1 MFEEKSETED
11 VEENGQ
17 EPTEERL
24 EKLEEHIEQ
33 AKREGDEAMRGSF
46 YEGEPDLDQATY
58 VESGDEA
65 RKDPSE
71 EGAESKSDDQTIAP

>member
-1 MFEEKSETED
+1 MFEEKSKRED
-11 VEENGQ
+11 AEESGE

-33 AKREGDEAMRGSF
+33 AKREGDEAIRGSF
-46 YEGEPDLDQATY
+46 YEGEPDLDQDYY
-58 VESGDEA
+58 VESGEEA